1 MGILGD
7 EAGVL
12 DIRNEAPVVK
22 GASESEEDGRGAPSF
37 INDNIDFKR
46 NCAPRESVQH
56 GHQTPRIRAARVRV
70 FKPQDVSTMM
80 EKS

>member
-1 MGILGD
+1 MRLKFD
-7 EAGVL
+7 AY
-12 DIRNEAPVVK
+12 APQIGCIFAMPAFKFIKFKVNLLN
-22 GASESEEDGRGAPSF
+22 SSSF

-56 GHQTPRIRAARVRV
+56 GLQTRRV
-70 FKPQDVSTMM
+70 FKTQDVSTMM